1 MTATRSHANL
11 FDSTGTPLA
20 RLPDAVRAGANAAIF
35 NERGQLVMQKRSD
48 NGFWCM
54 PGGNMEP
61 GESISDCA
69 VREAFEETGL
79 VVAVKRLVGIYSD
92 PATYNVM
99 RYPDNSLIQYVIV
112 LFECEYVSGE
122 LRLSEEGTDLAW
134 FDPDK
139 LPENTL
145 LSHRIRIK
153 DALASSG
160 APFVR

>member
-1 MTATRSHANL
+1 MTTTRSDTEL
-11 FDSTGTPLA
+11 FDSTGTPLE

-35 NERGQLVMQKRSD
+35 NDRGQLVMQKRSD

-61 GESISDCA
+61 GESIADCA
-69 VREAFEETGL
+69 AREAFEETGL
-79 VVAVKRLVGIYSD
+79 VVALKRLIGIYSD
-92 PATYNVM
+92 PKTYTVM
-99 RYPDNSLIQYVIV
+99 RYPDGGLTQYVIV

-122 LRLSEEGTDLAW
+122 LRLSAEGTDLAW
-134 FDPDK
+134 FDPEN